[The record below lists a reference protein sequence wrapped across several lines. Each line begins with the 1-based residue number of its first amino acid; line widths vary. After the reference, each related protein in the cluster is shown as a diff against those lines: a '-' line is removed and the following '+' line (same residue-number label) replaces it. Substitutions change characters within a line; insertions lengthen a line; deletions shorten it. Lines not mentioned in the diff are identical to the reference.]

1 MGRDMKLAL
10 LCVFSQIKRDQ
21 KIPNALKYA
30 NITSLFKNKGS
41 RLNLE
46 NDRGIFVVSAM
57 RMILDTLIYQ
67 EKFLLIDENMSCSN
81 IGSSRNRNI
90 RDHLFIIYAI
100 INSVI
105 NGDEDQIDI
114 QIYDVMKSFD
124 EL

>member
-10 LCVFSQIKRDQ
+10 MSVFSQIKRD
-21 KIPNALKYA
+21 KNIPNALKYA

-67 EKFLLIDENMSCSN
+67 EKFP
-81 IGSSRNRNI
+81 
-90 RDHLFIIYAI
+90 
-100 INSVI
+100 
-105 NGDEDQIDI
+105 
-114 QIYDVMKSFD
+114 
-124 EL
+124 